1 MNFLQRLEFFPA
13 SFFGMI
19 MGLCGLGIAL
29 LTAIPNAGEL
39 ILIKMY
45 LGFVWVL
52 AGLLFVIYGVKVIRY
67 LPAVMAEMRH
77 PIKMNFV
84 PALSISFLLLSVI
97 FWKLH
102 LPQASLVFWSIGA
115 IAHFALTYW
124 VLYHWIHHDHFQ
136 IEHSNPAWFIP
147 IVGNIIVPIAGVH
160 HVALDIN
167 LLFFATGLVF
177 WLVLKTILMNRII
190 FHAPMPNRL
199 IPTLFIFIAPPA
211 VGFLSYLAINGGE
224 LDLFAKILYL
234 FAAVMTLLM
243 LVSVRK
249 FVKLEF
255 ALSWWAFT
263 FPLAAMSIASFKYAD
278 LSGVGFYNV
287 VGWIVMSLLSAM
299 IVLFLFKTAQAARKG
314 KICVDH

>member
-19 MGLCGLGIAL
+19 MGLCGLGIAM

-39 ILIKMY
+39 ILIKIY

-67 LPAVMAEMRH
+67 FSAVMAEMRH

-84 PALSISFLLLSVI
+84 PALSISLLLLSVI
-97 FWKLH
+97 FWKLNW
-102 LPQASLVFWSIGA
+102 PQASLVFWSIGA

-177 WLVLKTILMNRII
+177 WIVLKTILMNRII
-190 FHAPMPNRL
+190 FHALMPSRL

-224 LDLFAKILYL
+224 LDIFAKILYL

-249 FVKLEF
+249 FLKLEF

-263 FPLAAMSIASFKYAD
+263 FPLAAMSIASFKYAE
-278 LSGVGFYNV
+278 LSGVGFYDI
-287 VGWIVMSLLSAM
+287 VGWIVMLLLSAM
-299 IVLFLFKTAQAARKG
+299 IVLFLLKTAQAARKG